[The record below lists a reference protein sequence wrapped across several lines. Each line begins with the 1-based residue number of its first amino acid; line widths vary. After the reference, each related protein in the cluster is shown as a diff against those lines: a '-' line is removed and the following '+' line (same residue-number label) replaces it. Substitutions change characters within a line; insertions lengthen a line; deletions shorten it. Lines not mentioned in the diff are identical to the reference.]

1 MSLAA
6 TVLGLDLAT
15 AAARCVALDTRTG
28 AVLASARSELPRPV
42 RSEGGHSR
50 QSAAY
55 GDVAVQLIEKV
66 CRELPPSAAPVRAV
80 SVSGTS
86 GTVVGGDAR
95 GRPVSEA
102 RLYDDTSAA
111 TVLGRESVQHAPTL
125 GRARLLLDEV
135 GHAHLLTSADVA
147 LSALAGERLAG
158 DTSHWL
164 KAGIDLESREFDP
177 GALERLGVPRDQLP
191 ELVVPGT
198 VVGTLDN
205 ALASRVGL
213 PSGVVLVAGMTDGCT
228 AQISTGAVHEGDTM
242 SVLGTT
248 LVMKAVSATQVSTAD
263 GAVYSHLGPD
273 GRFWPGGAS
282 NSGGGVLRTEF
293 GGADPAALDAA
304 AAARGPST
312 VVRYPLTRPGE
323 RFPVADLAMADL
335 RSGQPT
341 DRVDAYRAVLDGVA
355 LVERLGLERLAALG
369 VRSGRHVLTGGGSR
383 SPVWNSIRAAL
394 VADAVSAQE
403 GPAVVLVEGAGSAVG
418 AALLATAGASGEP
431 LVAVVDRLV
440 PAPVPVQ
447 PDDRTAAVAD
457 HVWDRF
463 RRLLTDSGHETG
475 EPAFT
480 ADHSPK
486 RRNTDDRED
495 QH

>member
-1 MSLAA
+1 MSLSA

-28 AVLASARSELPRPV
+28 TVLASARADLPRPV
-42 RSEGGHSR
+42 RSAGGHSR

-55 GDVAVQLIEKV
+55 GDVAIQLIEQV
-66 CRELPPSAAPVRAV
+66 CRELPSSAAPVSAV

-86 GTVVGGDAR
+86 GTVVAGDAR
-95 GRPVSEA
+95 GHPVSEA
-102 RLYDDTSAA
+102 RLYDDTSATA
-111 TVLGRESVQHAPTL
+111 VLDRDGVRRAPTL

-135 GHAHLLTSADVA
+135 ANAQLLTSADVA

-164 KAGIDLESREFDP
+164 KAGIDLHSREFDP
-177 GALERLGVPRDQLP
+177 ASLDRLGVPRDRLP

-198 VVGTLDN
+198 VVGALDN
-205 ALASRVGL
+205 AVASRIGL
-213 PSGVVLVAGMTDGCT
+213 PSGVALVAGMTDGCT
-228 AQISTGAVHEGDTM
+228 AQISSGAIHEGDTM
-242 SVLGTT
+242 GVLGTT
-248 LVMKAVSATQVSTAD
+248 LVMKAVSTSEVSTTD

-282 NSGGGVLRTEF
+282 NSGGGVLRAEF
-293 GGADPAALDAA
+293 GGGDPTALDAA

-335 RSGQPT
+335 VWGQPT
-341 DRVDAYRAVLDGVA
+341 DEVDAYRAVLDGVA
-355 LVERLGLERLAALG
+355 LVERLGLERLATLG
-369 VRSGRHVLTGGGSR
+369 VRSARHVLTGGGSR

-394 VADAVSAQE
+394 VAGAVSAQA
-403 GPAVVLVEGAGSAVG
+403 GPAVVLVQEAGSAVG
-418 AALLATAGASGEP
+418 AALLAAAGAAGEP
-431 LVAVVDRLV
+431 LTTVVDRLV
-440 PAPVPVQ
+440 PVPVPVL

-457 HVWDRF
+457 DLWARF
-463 RRLLTDSGHETG
+463 RRLLADSGHELVG
-475 EPAFT
+475 APGLT
-480 ADHSPK
+480 ADHSPEEK
-486 RRNTDDRED
+486 ELR
-495 QH
+495 